1 MKIKIKFAI
10 VAVIFLSSCSIF
22 KVVKQK
28 PSLDQTITQFKKAIE
43 DNKFNFAK
51 YPYVK
56 IDSIEVDS
64 INKII
69 QITFN
74 NNLSYVPLR
83 EKNVN
88 KIYSAV
94 NNFFKDY
101 SKEYKIS
108 IKTLSFLIE
117 ELIPNYFRKN
127 RSEFDVSRLP
137 KSSIKHRIPVVRN
150 IDNGNHPTKGLYNT
164 NIALWHSHGWYYNF
178 TQDRWMWQRA
188 RLFGTVEDLGPM
200 AFTIP
205 YLIPMLENAGANVF
219 VPRERDTQIHEV
231 VIDNDNASKYYLE
244 KSSNKTFRWRTGRG
258 KGFLYGTP
266 PYPANYNPFLY
277 GTHKIITTLNKKNS
291 EVVYIPNIPENGYYA
306 VYVTYHASK
315 NNVTDAHYTVHY
327 YGGKTE
333 FKVNQTI
340 GGNTWI
346 YLGTFKFKKGF
357 NQKFGNVTLSN
368 DSKEP
373 GKIISADAVRFG
385 GGMGLISRN
394 GKTSGRPKFV
404 EGARYY
410 LQYLGMP
417 DTLVYNLNGDENDY
431 KDDYQSRGEYVDY
444 LVGKPFGPNK
454 NRDVKGL
461 GIPIDLSLAFH
472 TDAGITEH
480 DTTVGTLAI
489 YSIEDF
495 DTLKTFPNGV
505 SRLANRDFA
514 DILQT
519 QITNDIRRKYDPVW
533 NRRELK
539 NAFYSEAARP
549 NVPAVLLEL
558 LSHQNFL
565 DVQFMLDPRFRFD
578 VSRSIYKAMLRFLA
592 TEYNF
597 NYVVKP
603 LPPTHFATEFIA
615 DRKVKLI
622 WKPQKDNFEPTAVAK
637 KYKIYTRINDGG
649 FDNGIFVDSTFYVK
663 ENLIPG
669 TIYSYKVTAIN
680 DGGESFPSQILSVS
694 WVNNKKPVLI
704 VNGFDRIAPPAKVG
718 TNKFAGFLDFID
730 SGEPDKVDIGYT
742 GMQHDFNP
750 GSKWKTDDIPG
761 YGASYAN
768 YETEVIAGNTFDF
781 PFIHGKSILDAGYSF
796 VSCSDEAIMDSSIV
810 MKNYLTVDLILGEEK
825 TTHWQKPFADSLWG
839 VQFKTYPLNLEKRI
853 SEFLN
858 SGGNIFIS
866 GAYVASDLFL
876 QNNDNTN
883 DLDFAKSLLKY
894 KLDADHAVK
903 TGSIISTGNG
913 LLPDGFNFSFNTS
926 LNDSIYAVEAPDA
939 IAPVNGSTTVL
950 RYSENLFSAGTAYTG
965 DYNVVVFGFPFETIK
980 GQRKRNVIMKS
991 VLNYFGM

>member
-1 MKIKIKFAI
+1 MRLKIKLALISI
-10 VAVIFLSSCSIF
+10 IFLSSCSIF

-28 PSLDQTITQFKKAIE
+28 PTLKQTIIQFKEGIE
-43 DNKFNFAK
+43 SNKFGFAK

-69 QITFN
+69 RINFN
-74 NNLSYVPLR
+74 KKLSYTPLR
-83 EKNVN
+83 ENNV
-88 KIYSAV
+88 KTIYSAV
-94 NNFFKDY
+94 NSFFNDY
-101 SKEYKIS
+101 SNEYKIS
-108 IKTLSFLIE
+108 IKTLGFPIE
-117 ELIPNYFRKN
+117 KLIPNFFRKN
-127 RSEFDVSRLP
+127 RYEFDTSRLP
-137 KSSIKHRIPVVRN
+137 KTTLKNRIPIVRN
-150 IDNGNHPTKGLYNT
+150 LNKGNYPTNGLYNT

-178 TQDRWMWQRA
+178 EQDRWMWQRA

-231 VIDNDNASKYYLE
+231 VIDNDYASKCYLE
-244 KSSNKTFRWRTGRG
+244 KSLNSNFHWETGRG
-258 KGFLYGTP
+258 NGFSYGTP

-277 GTHKIITTLNKKNS
+277 GTYRTISTSYKENA
-291 EVVYIPNIPENGYYA
+291 EAVYTPDIPETGYYA
-306 VYVTYHASK
+306 VYITYHSSQ
-315 NNVTDAHYTVHY
+315 NNVSDAHYTVHY
-327 YGGKTE
+327 YGGETE

-357 NQKFGNVTLSN
+357 NQKFGNVTLGN
-368 DSKEP
+368 DSKET

-431 KDDYQSRGEYVDY
+431 KDDYQSRGEYVNY
-444 LVGKPFGPNK
+444 LVGAPSGPNK
-454 NRDVKGL
+454 KRSVKGL

-495 DTLKTFPNGV
+495 DTLKTFPDGV

-592 TEYNF
+592 TEYNS
-597 NYVVKP
+597 NYIVQP
-603 LPPTHFATEFIA
+603 LPPTYFATEFIA

-622 WKPQKDNFEPTAVAK
+622 WKPQKDNFEPTAVAE
-637 KYKIYTRINDGG
+637 KYKIYTRINNGG

-663 ENLIPG
+663 ENLTPG

-718 TNKFAGFLDFID
+718 TNKFAGFLDFLD

-750 GSKWKTDDIPG
+750 DSKWKTDDIPG

-810 MKNYLTVDLILGEEK
+810 MKNYFTVDLILGEEK

-839 VQFKTYPLNLEKRI
+839 VQFKTFPLNLEKRI

-876 QNNDNTN
+876 QKNND
-883 DLDFAKSLLKY
+883 DLTFAKNLLKY
-894 KLDADHAVK
+894 QLDADHAVK
-903 TGSIISTGNG
+903 TGNVISIGNG
-913 LLPDGFNFSFNTS
+913 LLPDDFNFSFNTS

-939 IAPVNGSTTVL
+939 ITPVNGSTTVL

>member
-1 MKIKIKFAI
+1 MRLKIKIALI
-10 VAVIFLSSCSIF
+10 SIIFLSSCSIF

-28 PSLDQTITQFKKAIE
+28 PTLEQTIIQFKEGIE
-43 DNKFNFAK
+43 SNKFDFAK

-64 INKII
+64 INKMIRI
-69 QITFN
+69 NFN
-74 NNLSYVPLR
+74 NYLSYAPLR
-83 EKNVN
+83 ENNV
-88 KIYSAV
+88 KAIYSTV

-101 SKEYKIS
+101 SSKYKLS
-108 IKTLSFLIE
+108 IVSLGSPIE
-117 ELIPNYFRKN
+117 KLIPKYYRKN
-127 RSEFDVSRLP
+127 RSKFDTSRLP
-137 KSSIKHRIPVVRN
+137 RITLKNRIPIVRN
-150 IDNGNHPTKGLYNT
+150 TDKGNYPTNGLYNT

-178 TQDRWMWQRA
+178 EQDRWMWQRA

-231 VIDNDNASKYYLE
+231 VIDNDTDAKYYSE
-244 KSSNKTFRWRTGRG
+244 NSTNKNIQWQTGLG
-258 KGFLYGTP
+258 NGFLYGTP

-277 GTHKIITTLNKKNS
+277 GTHRTITSSAKKTAS
-291 EVVYIPNIPENGYYA
+291 ADFIPDIPETAYYA
-306 VYVTYHASK
+306 VYISYRASK
-315 NNVTDAHYTVHY
+315 ENVTDAHYTINY

-333 FKVNQTI
+333 FRVNQTI

-357 NQKFGNVTLSN
+357 NPSLGKVTLSN
-368 DSKEP
+368 DSKET
-373 GKIISADAVRFG
+373 GKIVSADAVRFG

-417 DTLVYNLNGDENDY
+417 DTLVYNINGDQNDY

-444 LVGKPFGPNK
+444 LVGAPFGPNK
-454 NRDVKGL
+454 DRSVKGL

-495 DTLKTFPNGV
+495 DTLKTFPDGV

-519 QITNDIRRKYDPVW
+519 QITKDIRHKYDPIW

-549 NVPAVLLEL
+549 NVPAALLEL

-592 TEYNF
+592 AEYNF
-597 NYVVKP
+597 KYAVQP
-603 LPPTHFATEFIA
+603 LPPTHFATNFIG

-622 WKPQKDNFEPTAVAK
+622 WKPQKDNFEPTAGAK
-637 KYKIYTRINDGG
+637 KYKVYTRINDGG
-649 FDNGIFVDSTFYVK
+649 FDNGILVDSTFYIK
-663 ENLIPG
+663 ENLTPG
-669 TIYSYKVTAIN
+669 MIYSFRVTAIN
-680 DGGESFPSQILSVS
+680 EGGESFSSEILAVS
-694 WVNNKKPVLI
+694 WANNKKPVLI
-704 VNGFDRIAPPAKVG
+704 INGFDRIAPPAKVG
-718 TNKFAGFLDFID
+718 TNKFAGFFDFID

-742 GMQHDFNP
+742 GMQHDFYP
-750 GSKWKTDDIPG
+750 DSKWKTDDIPG

-768 YETEVIAGNTFDF
+768 YETDIIAGNTFDF

-796 VSCSDEAIMDSSIV
+796 VSCSDEAIMDSLV
-810 MKNYLTVDLILGEEK
+810 DMKNYVTVDLILGEEK

-839 VQFKTYPLNLEKRI
+839 VQFKTFPAKLEKRI
-853 SEFLN
+853 NEFLN
-858 SGGNIFIS
+858 SNGNIFIS

-876 QNNDNTN
+876 QDNYNEN
-883 DLDFAKSLLKY
+883 DLDFARNLLKY
-894 KLDADHAVK
+894 QLDADHAVK
-903 TGSIISTGNG
+903 TGNVISTGNG

-939 IAPVNGSTTVL
+939 ITPVNGSSTVL
-950 RYSENLFSAGTAYTG
+950 RYSENLFNAGTAYTG
-965 DYNVVVFGFPFETIK
+965 DYSVVVFGFPFETIT
-980 GQRKRNVIMKS
+980 GQNKRDEIMKY
-991 VLNYFGM
+991 VLNYFGL

>member
-1 MKIKIKFAI
+1 MRLRIKFAI
-10 VAVIFLSSCSIF
+10 VAIIFLSSCSIF

-28 PSLDQTITQFKKAIE
+28 PTLDQTIFQFKEAIE
-43 DNKFNFAK
+43 SNKFDFAK

-69 QITFN
+69 RINFN
-74 NNLSYVPLR
+74 KDFSYGPLR
-83 EKNVN
+83 EKTVDY
-88 KIYSAV
+88 IYSAV
-94 NNFFKDY
+94 KNFFNDY
-101 SKEYKIS
+101 SEEYIIS
-108 IKTLSFLIE
+108 IKTLGFPIE

-127 RSEFDVSRLP
+127 KSEYDTSRFP
-137 KSSIKHRIPVVRN
+137 KNSIKNRIPIVRN
-150 IDNGNHPTKGLYNT
+150 TDKGNHPTKGLYNT

-178 TQDRWMWQRA
+178 EQDRWMWQRA

-231 VIDNDNASKYYLE
+231 VIDNDTDAKYYSE
-244 KSSNKTFRWRTGRG
+244 NSTNKNIHWETGRG

-277 GTHKIITTLNKKNS
+277 GTHRTITSSAKKTAS
-291 EVVYIPNIPENGYYA
+291 ADFIPDIPETAYYA
-306 VYVTYHASK
+306 VYISYRASK
-315 NNVTDAHYTVHY
+315 ENVTDAHYTINY
-327 YGGKTE
+327 YGGETE
-333 FKVNQTI
+333 FRVNQTI

-357 NQKFGNVTLSN
+357 NPGLGKVTLSN
-368 DSKEP
+368 DSKET
-373 GKIISADAVRFG
+373 GKIVSADAVRFG
-385 GGMGLISRN
+385 GGMGVVARN
-394 GKTSGRPKFV
+394 GKASGRPKFV

-417 DTLVYNLNGDENDY
+417 DTLVYNINGDQNDY

-444 LVGKPFGPNK
+444 LVGAPFGPNK
-454 NRDVKGL
+454 KRSVKGL

-472 TDAGITEH
+472 TDAGLTEH

-495 DTLKTFPNGV
+495 DTLKTFPDGV

-519 QITNDIRRKYDPVW
+519 QITKDIRHKYDPIW

-549 NVPAVLLEL
+549 NVPAALLEL

-597 NYVVKP
+597 QYVVQP
-603 LPPTHFATEFIA
+603 LPPTHFATKFIG

-622 WKPQKDNFEPTAVAK
+622 WKPQKDIFEPTAVAK
-637 KYKIYTRINDGG
+637 KYKVYTRINDGG
-649 FDNGIFVDSTFYVK
+649 FDNGILVDSTFYIK

-669 TIYSYKVTAIN
+669 MIYSFRVTSIN
-680 DGGESFPSQILSVS
+680 EGGESFPSEILAVS
-694 WVNNKKPVLI
+694 RANNKKPVLI
-704 VNGFDRIAPPAKVG
+704 INGFDRIAPPAKVG

-750 GSKWKTDDIPG
+750 NSKWKTDDIPG

-768 YETEVIAGNTFDF
+768 YETDIIAGNTFDF

-796 VSCSDEAIMDSSIV
+796 VSCSEEAIMDSLV
-810 MKNYLTVDLILGEEK
+810 DMKNYVTVDLILGEEK

-839 VQFKTYPLNLEKRI
+839 VQFKTFPAKLEKRI
-853 SEFLN
+853 NEFLN
-858 SGGNIFIS
+858 SNGNIFIS

-876 QNNDNTN
+876 QDNYNEN
-883 DLDFAKSLLKY
+883 DLDFARNLLKY
-894 KLDADHAVK
+894 QLDADHAVK
-903 TGSIISTGNG
+903 TGNVISTGNG

-939 IAPVNGSTTVL
+939 ITPVNGSATVL

-965 DYNVVVFGFPFETIK
+965 DYNVVVFGFPFETII
-980 GQRKRNVIMKS
+980 GQNKRDEIMKS